1 MEANKLFKVRR
12 ANYQGNTGSTGGL
25 ILKGTVNATILGSQ
39 IRPMALNQMVD
50 LTEEGV
56 AITKAGAYAFQI
68 LPDYIYING
77 TATSV
82 EIVNYIAED
91 LGAFPS

>member
-1 MEANKLFKVRR
+1 MEANKLFKLRR
-12 ANYQGNTGSTGGL
+12 PNYQGNTGSTGGL

-39 IRPMALNQMVD
+39 ARPTALNQMVD
-50 LTEEGV
+50 ITENG
-56 AITKAGAYAFQI
+56 AITEAGAYAFQI
-68 LPDYIYING
+68 LPDYIYVNG
-77 TATSV
+77 TATTV